1 MAVGDNI
8 ATIAVLQLLS
18 SVLPTPSR
26 SGPSSCSPSR
36 YPGVLIAHPL
46 DDLHHLIA
54 DIVWMEHFHIV
65 AIAADFLIEVIS
77 GMQAVGEYG
86 VSILRAVVQ
95 YPLAAVQGSVLE
107 VRGKAL

>member
-1 MAVGDNI
+1 
-8 ATIAVLQLLS
+8 
-18 SVLPTPSR
+18 
-26 SGPSSCSPSR
+26 
-36 YPGVLIAHPL
+36 
-46 DDLHHLIA
+46 
-54 DIVWMEHFHIV
+54 MEHFHIV

-77 GMQAVGEYG
+77 GMQAEGEYG

>member
-1 MAVGDNI
+1 
-8 ATIAVLQLLS
+8 
-18 SVLPTPSR
+18 
-26 SGPSSCSPSR
+26 
-36 YPGVLIAHPL
+36 
-46 DDLHHLIA
+46 
-54 DIVWMEHFHIV
+54 MEHFHIV

-86 VSILRAVVQ
+86 VSILRSVVQ

>member
-1 MAVGDNI
+1 MFRLYMFLRFYNSAFNSFTLG
-8 ATIAVLQLLS
+8 TFFLQSFLDTPAYS
-18 SVLPTPSR
+18 SP
-26 SGPSSCSPSR
+26 
-36 YPGVLIAHPL
+36 HPL

>member
-1 MAVGDNI
+1 
-8 ATIAVLQLLS
+8 
-18 SVLPTPSR
+18 
-26 SGPSSCSPSR
+26 
-36 YPGVLIAHPL
+36 
-46 DDLHHLIA
+46 
-54 DIVWMEHFHIV
+54 MEHFHII

-107 VRGKAL
+107 VEVDLCSCRCCGRLLSTNGV

>member
-1 MAVGDNI
+1 MIVKTDVSIIYVPPLFITA
-8 ATIAVLQLLS
+8 LS
-18 SVLPTPSR
+18 TPSR
-26 SGPSSCSPSR
+26 SVPSSCSPSR

>member
-1 MAVGDNI
+1 
-8 ATIAVLQLLS
+8 
-18 SVLPTPSR
+18 
-26 SGPSSCSPSR
+26 
-36 YPGVLIAHPL
+36 
-46 DDLHHLIA
+46 
-54 DIVWMEHFHIV
+54 MEHFHIV

-107 VRGKAL
+107 VRGKSLVKTSENLQNSLEKL

>member
-1 MAVGDNI
+1 
-8 ATIAVLQLLS
+8 
-18 SVLPTPSR
+18 
-26 SGPSSCSPSR
+26 
-36 YPGVLIAHPL
+36 
-46 DDLHHLIA
+46 
-54 DIVWMEHFHIV
+54 MEHFHIV

-107 VRGKAL
+107 VRGKPCKDVGESPEFIGETLKSPK